1 MAQEKFN
8 RTMANLGRSLR
19 SMMARTKTVAFV
31 YATVQEVNQQT
42 NTISVSIGN
51 EVTLPDISLAPIQG
65 GNANALLYPKVGS
78 VVILGFI
85 EDRPEL
91 SFVVAFSEVD
101 GIHIQFDYDN
111 DPPQDSIDANA
122 TEVMIVRGDG
132 DAVTTVSITQ
142 DSITMTTGNCKVE
155 VTQDQVDINN
165 GHLTIT

>member
-8 RTMANLGRSLR
+8 RTMANLGRNLR
-19 SMMARTKTVAFV
+19 NMMARTKTVAFV

-78 VVILGFI
+78 VIILGFI

-101 GIHIQFDYDN
+101 GIHIQFDYDS
-111 DPPQDSIDANA
+111 DPPQDSISADS
-122 TEVMIVRGDG
+122 TQIVIVRGSG
-132 DAVTTVSITQ
+132 DAATTVSISQ
-142 DSITMTTGNCKVE
+142 DSITLETGNSKVE
-155 VTQDQVDINN
+155 ISPDQVNINN